1 MLGCKE
7 YICQGCKIIC
17 VNGADYWQHRKL
29 AHADLITEVPNKRAA
44 HLTLRTNPPAWDS
57 TSKSPH
63 LIGLSNY
70 YVKSNTKCPTAEVL
84 ESCNEHITA
93 HLNFAIT
100 YLELNGGENS
110 Y

>member
-1 MLGCKE
+1 MAQKMPLG
-7 YICQGCKIIC
+7 
-17 VNGADYWQHRKL
+17 GAKDEHFSCFERPC
-29 AHADLITEVPNKRAA
+29 HT
-44 HLTLRTNPPAWDS
+44 
-57 TSKSPH
+57 
-63 LIGLSNY
+63 GLSNY